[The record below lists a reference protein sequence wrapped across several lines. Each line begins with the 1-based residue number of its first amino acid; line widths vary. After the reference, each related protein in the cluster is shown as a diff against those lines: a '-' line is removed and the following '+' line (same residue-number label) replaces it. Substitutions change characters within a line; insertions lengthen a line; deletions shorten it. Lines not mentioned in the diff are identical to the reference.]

1 MKASP
6 MTRMAN
12 VFAVRRWSLGWFF
25 NFSYGVLIWKVM
37 RSVMTAC

>member
-1 MKASP
+1 MKTSP
-6 MTRMAN
+6 MARMVS
-12 VFAVRRWSLGWFF
+12 VFAARRWSPGWFF